1 MCRQNPIFRRTR
13 SATRHA
19 VGTFLVGTDGIA
31 GNALIEFAIIAPL
44 LVVMCIY
51 VIDFGFYS
59 LRQMELN
66 HATQV
71 GAQYAIEHGYNGNGA
86 PISSAVTNDANDSGF
101 TISTTPSQFCGC
113 PSSTGVT
120 QIAAGACAEGSTC
133 SGGAVAGTYVTVSTQ
148 ATYNTIAPV
157 SGKLFT
163 ITVPS
168 SYSLKGSATVRIQ

>member
-1 MCRQNPIFRRTR
+1 MCGQNPIFRRTR

-44 LVVMCIY
+44 LVVTCIY
-51 VIDFGFYS
+51 VIDFGFFTF
-59 LRQMELN
+59 RQMELQ
-66 HATQV
+66 HATQT
-71 GAQYAIEHGYNGNGA
+71 GAQYAIAYGYDSA
-86 PISSAVTNDANDSGF
+86 KISSAVSNDANDSSF
-101 TISTTPSQFCGC
+101 TISTTASEFCGC
-113 PSSTGVT
+113 PLSTGVT
-120 QIAAGACAEGSTC
+120 QIACPATPTNPTCGAL
-133 SGGAVAGTYVTVSTQ
+133 AGTYVTVSTQ

-157 SGKLFT
+157 SGKIFT